1 MSEQEA
7 IRELMTKARA
17 AQRELSTYSQKQI
30 DVIVR
35 AIGKAVFD
43 HAEELAELAFEETG
57 MGNVKDKTAKNQGK
71 ARMIWYD
78 LKTKKS
84 IGILAEYPEQGLI
97 EVAKPIG
104 VIASVTP
111 STNPVVTP
119 MCNAMM
125 AIKCANAVIIAPHPK
140 AKKLTVRLKE
150 LWDAELDKLNGPK
163 DAVQVIAEPSL
174 ALTDALM
181 RAADAVVATGGTS
194 MVKAAYSSGK
204 PSYGVGQGNV
214 QCIFDRDIDIPT
226 AVEETLAGRIFD
238 NGIICAGE
246 QTVIAPEENYDEIIA
261 EFGKCGAF
269 YLDDEGAIDRLRDVL
284 FPGGKLYAPLVG
296 RSVSKIMEEAGIVV
310 PEGTTAVIIPRETAG
325 GSELLS
331 KEKMCPV
338 IATYDNLADWDECIR
353 AAAANLD
360 VEGKGHSVCIHSGNQ
375 AHIEQA
381 AEALPVSRFLVGQ
394 ICSTNNGGSF
404 FNSLSATTTLG
415 CGSWGNNSISE
426 NLSWRHLFNVS
437 RIATVR
443 PGSSMPTDEEIWG

>member
-331 KEKMCPV
+331 KEKMFPIMTAYRYASWDDALA
-338 IATYDNLADWDECIR
+338 IAESNLA
-353 AAAANLD
+353 
-360 VEGKGHSVCIHSGNQ
+360 VEGKGHSLSLRSNDRE
-375 AHIEQA
+375 HILA
-381 AEALPVSRFLVGQ
+381 AAKRIDVSRVVVNQ
-394 ICSTNNGGSF
+394 ICSTSAGGSF
-404 FNSLSATTTLG
+404 KNGLNPTTTIG

-426 NLSWRHLFNVS
+426 NFTYYHMMNRIRVAMVKPGWRQ
-437 RIATVR
+437 
-443 PGSSMPTDEEIWG
+443 PTDEEIWGE